1 MIYKKG
7 QKMTLDV
14 VDDNPGQFIVN
25 LDGKNIGVKKFE
37 FQKGKDRPSQLAVIV
52 DRADEYKVVLKQDM
66 GPILSERYHTG
77 EIHDFR
83 VDADM
88 TMTETPHYKVSDG
101 MGYWIMLFPKPG
113 IKLSKGDMVRCRVG
127 RVKGIN
133 LNLDIVDATEGAF
146 MKPLDIEDIC
156 VAGSKIQ
163 ILRLTAFLRRQP
175 ELAKAIEAK
184 QAKDYEWIFQAVRGA
199 KEALFNISL
208 DDLTPA
214 SLDYVTTFRTL
225 VAWLLEDSSY
235 MNDFPPA
242 RRVALRDELARIVS
256 YADDLSVA
264 LKIVLE
270 GKQQQYIEDIFS
282 KLRTSGYLYR
292 PENKLRTLMCIVSL
306 NGEWMDS
313 HMTTLIDI
321 IHKGK
326 EAVWKAEPFR
336 TAFVN
341 QLQLYIDTN
350 HLRLDLA
357 SDVDGPEET
366 ERLDKMIISLAIQQL
381 LRSDVI
387 EDPDVDYTVNRSRLY
402 RYFSFKRNVDR
413 KKMLEKA
420 YKVLSGAAIR
430 QDEFGWDQ
438 TEDTGI
444 LSAQLLRVDEPEGLT
459 YRYDTPRG
467 VLITDGVGIAVKS
480 PDDKAQVPALSPMLK
495 LWNGLMVY
503 LPELLAPDVRLPKT
517 IQQYKRAWNAINHA
531 VFYGQHSDE
540 ETEEPVVVQ
549 ARHYPEVGDVVDV
562 VIDGSDGNDLPT
574 YHCTV
579 VDDFYTGQGYVKIR
593 DLNGWKRA
601 LPLSEFSDSEGRLY
615 RLKARVTGIKESD
628 RTLFFNIYNE
638 LIDFVLEQV
647 EVDDVVRAVITAPP
661 TYKTGFKYSALTE
674 FGYTVFVERDRNDPN
689 AIPNGTQV
697 VLKITDKYNTGPR
710 RGNIMAVFAD
720 DEEID
725 DELFS
730 PDLPIVEYESALKV
744 LFQNYSDEQV
754 WEPAA
759 TTADDEAEAG
769 GMEELLSDEAA
780 TEIMLIIARMG
791 DLETDLT
798 KSYNYFSFAGLLA
811 QMTGDDKMAAHYAR
825 RCHVIEIL
833 DEFASNGRVDARELE
848 SLMPDIMGAGMM
860 MPEIFKLKMLLA
872 LDRHEYD
879 DMVWEM
885 RSSVSGGTLERL
897 ASLVTSYNALDGFKL
912 VDVRRK
918 IREEICA
925 LLHLASDIHPTQI
938 AGGKENITTE
948 FKTSMIYPAGAGM
961 RRDVKAQIS
970 EILTVIVGFMN
981 SQGGKLYIG
990 VSDEGYVRGLEND
1003 LAFFGTHDKMV
1014 LALNNALHSHVTY
1027 IPNMSAYIQHKW
1039 ETYDDREVL
1048 VIDVKRTPKAMALD
1062 NIYYERV
1069 ESSTFYVKEKN
1080 VAEFLRQR
1088 DGTTPVSEHPSLT
1101 EPVQVRALQA
1111 PQRLP
1116 APQSVQP
1123 VSSQFPESAPEPEP
1137 VQPEKRLPE
1146 PERIRTVSNRDR
1158 RLHDYEFGPDE
1169 QQPVAYI
1176 YFEADGGFN
1185 AMNYDGWIEADKALT
1200 LALREKESDGSL
1212 ICVYSDGNSL
1222 RLSVKAL
1229 LDEGQGKLTTGG
1241 RPVFISPA
1249 APGDG
1254 ILMYYRSEDG
1264 MIMKQ
1269 AFAAEAIPQGE
1280 PWEQG
1285 ARLLPKGSE
1294 TLYCELIPEVRM
1306 GKFRQLQRNGQ
1317 KIGRMKSDL
1326 ELDLTKTRMILDGGI

>member
-7 QKMTLDV
+7 QKMTLEV

-25 LDGKNIGVKKFE
+25 LEGKNIGVKKFE
-37 FQKGKDRPSQLAVIV
+37 FQKGRERPSHLAVIV
-52 DRADEYKVVLKQDM
+52 DRADEFKVVLKQDM

-146 MKPLDIEDIC
+146 MKPLGIDDIC
-156 VAGSKIQ
+156 VTGPKMQ

-184 QAKDYEWIFQAVRGA
+184 DAKDYEWIFQAVRGA
-199 KEALFNISL
+199 REALFNVTL
-208 DDLTPA
+208 DNLTPA
-214 SLDYVTTFRTL
+214 SLDYLTTFRTL

-235 MNDFPPA
+235 MNDFPPG

-413 KKMLEKA
+413 RKMLEKA
-420 YKVLSGAAIR
+420 YKVLSGAAVR
-430 QDEFGWDQ
+430 RDEFGWNQ
-438 TEDTGI
+438 TEDTGV

-467 VLITDGVGIAVKS
+467 VLFTDGVGIAVKS
-480 PDDKAQVPALSPMLK
+480 PDDKAQIPALPPMLK

-503 LPELLAPDVRLPKT
+503 LPELMAPAVRLPKT

-531 VFYGQHSDE
+531 VFYGQHPVE
-540 ETEEPVVVQ
+540 EAEEPVVVQ
-549 ARHYPEVGDVVDV
+549 TRHHPEVGDVVEV
-562 VIDGSDGNDLPT
+562 VIDGSDGAELPT

-601 LPLSEFSDSEGRLY
+601 LPLTKFSDGEGRLY
-615 RLKARVTGIKESD
+615 KFRAKVTGVRESD
-628 RTLFFNIYNE
+628 RTLFFNIYTE
-638 LIDFVLEQV
+638 LIDFVLEHV
-647 EVDDVVRAVITAPP
+647 EVDDIVRAVITATP

-674 FGYTVFVERDRNDPN
+674 FGYTVFVERDKNDPDV
-689 AIPNGTQV
+689 IPNGTQV
-697 VLKITDKYNTGPR
+697 ILKITDKYNTGPR

-720 DEEID
+720 DDEID
-725 DELFS
+725 DELLA
-730 PDLPIVEYESALKV
+730 PDQPLVEYEDALGA
-744 LFQNYSDEQV
+744 LLQSFSDEQV
-754 WEPAA
+754 WEPSGKD
-759 TTADDEAEAG
+759 TASDDEAEAG

-798 KSYNYFSFAGLLA
+798 KSYNYFCFAGLLA
-811 QMTGDDKMAAHYAR
+811 QMTGDAKMVAHYER

-848 SLMPDIMGAGMM
+848 SLMPDIMGGGMM
-860 MPEIFKLKMLLA
+860 RPEIFKLKMLLA

-885 RSSVSGGTLERL
+885 RGSVSGGTLERL

-918 IREEICA
+918 IREEICQ

-981 SQGGKLYIG
+981 SQGGRLYIG

-1048 VIDVKRTPKAMALD
+1048 VIEVKRTPKAMALD

-1069 ESSTFYVKEKN
+1069 ENSTFYVKERN
-1080 VAEFLRQR
+1080 LAEFLRQR
-1088 DGTTPVSEHPSLT
+1088 DGSVQGADLTSVAETLPAETQQPVEVVPT
-1101 EPVQVRALQA
+1101 VQAQ
-1111 PQRLP
+1111 LP
-1116 APQSVQP
+1116 AP
-1123 VSSQFPESAPEPEP
+1123 AAPEP

-1146 PERIRTVSNRDR
+1146 PERIMTMSNRDH

-1176 YFEADGGFN
+1176 YFEADGSFN

-1200 LALREKESDGSL
+1200 LALREKESEGSL
-1212 ICVYSDGNSL
+1212 ICVYSGGNSL
-1222 RLSVKAL
+1222 RLSVKGL

-1249 APGDG
+1249 GSGDG
-1254 ILMYYRSEDG
+1254 ILMYYRAEDG

-1280 PWEQG
+1280 LWEQG

-1294 TLYCELIPEVRM
+1294 TLYCEVIPEVRM
-1306 GKFRQLQRNGQ
+1306 SKFRQLQRNGQ
-1317 KIGRMKSDL
+1317 KIGRLKSDL
-1326 ELDLTKTRMILDGGI
+1326 DWDLTKTRVILDGGML